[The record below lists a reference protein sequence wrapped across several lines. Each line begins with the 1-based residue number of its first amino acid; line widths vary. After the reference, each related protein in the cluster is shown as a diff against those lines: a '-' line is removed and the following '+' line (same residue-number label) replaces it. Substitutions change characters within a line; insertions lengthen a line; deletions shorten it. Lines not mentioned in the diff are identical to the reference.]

1 MNGAAVVTGSDLVK
15 QYGSG
20 DGRIRALDRVSLQI
34 AGGVLAAVTGP
45 SGSGKTT
52 LLHVLAGLT
61 AADSGTVTVAGRTL
75 TGTSE
80 AERTTARREL
90 MGLVFQRANLL
101 PALTVGENVALPL
114 LLSGAARDAVRA
126 RTVEVLEQV
135 GLAGRGRSYPAEL
148 SGGEAQRVAVA
159 RALAG
164 RPQVVWAD
172 EPTGALDSAAAAG
185 VLDLLREL
193 VDAGSTVVVV
203 THDRDVAARA
213 DVEVGLRDGRRER

>member
-1 MNGAAVVTGSDLVK
+1 MTGAVVCGLDLVK
-15 QYGSG
+15 HYGTG
-20 DGRIRALDRVSLQI
+20 EGRTRALDGVSWEVP
-34 AGGVLAAVTGP
+34 AGVLAAVTGP

-61 AADSGTVTVAGRTL
+61 APDAGTVTVAGRPI

-80 AERTTARREL
+80 AERTTLRREL

-114 LLSGAARDAVRA
+114 LLAGARREQVRA

-135 GLAGRGRSYPAEL
+135 GLGGRGRSAPAEL
-148 SGGEAQRVAVA
+148 SGGEQQRVAVA

-185 VLDLLREL
+185 VLALLREL

-213 DVEVGLRDGRRER
+213 DLELRLRDGRREP

>member
-1 MNGAAVVTGSDLVK
+1 MTDAVVVGRDLVK
-15 QYGSG
+15 AYGAT
-20 DGRIRALDRVSLQI
+20 RALDGVSVDVP
-34 AGGVLAAVTGP
+34 AGVLAAVTGP

-52 LLHVLAGLT
+52 LLHVLAGL
-61 AADSGTVTVAGRTL
+61 AAPDAGTVTVAGRTL
-75 TGTSE
+75 TGVGE
-80 AERTTARREL
+80 AERTTLRREL
-90 MGLVFQRANLL
+90 MGIVFQRANLL

-114 LLSGAARDAVRA
+114 LLAGQRREAVRA
-126 RTVEVLEQV
+126 RTLEVLEQV
-135 GLAGRGRSYPAEL
+135 GLGDRGRSSPAEL

-185 VLDLLREL
+185 VLALLREL

-203 THDRDVAARA
+203 THDREVAARG
-213 DVEVGLRDGRRER
+213 DVEVRLRDGRREP